1 MSAEDAVSTAEEA
14 AGQGTLH
21 AVELDYDEDAG
32 AWQWDVKILVDR
44 TDHKVVI
51 DAVSGEVVT
60 DEQERTDD
68 QEQPVDLEDPMSY
81 DEASGIAT
89 EEVDGPIRSWK
100 LEYDDGRTQYS
111 STSAPATTPRRS
123 RSTPRPA
130 RPPSTDADPA
140 RHRRRCGARPDRGT
154 WVHQVC
160 ALRA

>member
-68 QEQPVDLEDPMSY
+68 QEQPVDLEGPMSY

-100 LEYDDGRTQYS
+100 LEYDDGRTRYQFDIGS
-111 STSAPATTPRRS
+111 GDDPQEVTIDAETGQATV
-123 RSTPRPA
+123 
-130 RPPSTDADPA
+130 D
-140 RHRRRCGARPDRGT
+140 
-154 WVHQVC
+154 
-160 ALRA
+160 